1 MYPVYVPRPVPPEPL
16 YYTEG
21 RIQHEHSHV
30 DISPVFMPGY
40 YMINITFCIHSY
52 VCVIPITPFLQM
64 IQNLSIYSDAEVEKT
79 SKFLHR
85 NAN

>member
-52 VCVIPITPFLQM
+52 VCVIPYPQRTLGKYWGTDIRPELTDLF
-64 IQNLSIYSDAEVEKT
+64 SG
-79 SKFLHR
+79 
-85 NAN
+85 